1 MRLADRYETADTGT
15 LVRRGHHAAI
25 PNDMSSARS
34 LSNPL
39 RMRVLVVPSGT
50 RSALATSA

>member
-1 MRLADRYETADTGT
+1 MTRLCVEETANPTQTG
-15 LVRRGHHAAI
+15 HQAAM
-25 PNDMSSARS
+25 PSDVSSTRS

-50 RSALATSA
+50 RSALATS